1 MKTKRIPVEHAAH
14 SAAHFAT
21 HGAKH
26 SAARSATPVFSFES
40 PEHQTYEKG
49 PGWYVTI
56 GLLVALL
63 ITYAIYDRA
72 WSFGLALA
80 VSFSMYY
87 WFLFKQKPK
96 MLNVKITKTGVK
108 IGAHEYNYNQ
118 ISCFWIINRPHDHK
132 INIRL
137 KRHFMPDV
145 TLFLGNSNPEPIR
158 HYLKEKVQEIEKNEG
173 VADTLVKIF
182 RI

>member
-1 MKTKRIPVEHAAH
+1 MEHAAH

-49 PGWYVTI
+49 PGWYVVI

-63 ITYAIYDRA
+63 ATYAIYDRA
-72 WSFGLALA
+72 WSFGLALG
-80 VSFSMYY
+80 VSFFMYY
-87 WFLFKQKPK
+87 WLLFKQKPK
-96 MLNVKITKTGVK
+96 MLDVKITKTGIK
-108 IGAHEYNYNQ
+108 IGTSEYEYNQ
-118 ISCFWIINRPHDHK
+118 VLCFWVISRKYDNK

-145 TLFLGNSNPEPIR
+145 TIFLGHTSPEPIR
-158 HYLKEKVQEIEKNEG
+158 HFLKEKIQEVEKSEG